1 MDELWAR
8 LRSFLY
14 AFAGLRLLL
23 REEHNARIHATITVL
38 VVVAGIV
45 LRVSPVE
52 WGVLV
57 ICIGMVLAAEAFNS
71 AIERIADY
79 LTTERDER
87 IRDIKDL
94 AAGAVLLCAI
104 AAAIVGLIVFVTHC
118 LRLCLKNKIFGNVS
132 NLFRPCVS

>member
-1 MDELWAR
+1 MDALWAR
-8 LRSFLY
+8 LRSFRY

-57 ICIGMVLAAEAFNS
+57 ICIGMVLSAEAFNS

-104 AAAIVGLIVFVTHC
+104 TAAIVGLIVFVPH
-118 LRLCLKNKIFGNVS
+118 IVYGYV
-132 NLFRPCVS
+132 

>member
-1 MDELWAR
+1 MNELRAR
-8 LRSFLY
+8 LRSFRY

-71 AIERIADY
+71 AIERMANY
-79 LTTERDER
+79 LTTERDDR

-104 AAAIVGLIVFVTHC
+104 AAAIVGLIVFVPHIVYC
-118 LRLCLKNKIFGNVS
+118 YV
-132 NLFRPCVS
+132 

>member
-1 MDELWAR
+1 MNEFRAR

-57 ICIGMVLAAEAFNS
+57 ICIGMVLSAEAFNS

-104 AAAIVGLIVFVTHC
+104 AAAIVGLIVFVPH
-118 LRLCLKNKIFGNVS
+118 IVYGYV
-132 NLFRPCVS
+132 

>member
-1 MDELWAR
+1 MNELMAR
-8 LRSFLY
+8 LRSFRY

-45 LRVSPVE
+45 LRVSPME

-71 AIERIADY
+71 AIERVANY
-79 LTTERDER
+79 LTTERDDR

-104 AAAIVGLIVFVTHC
+104 AAAIVGLIVFVPHIVYC
-118 LRLCLKNKIFGNVS
+118 YV
-132 NLFRPCVS
+132 

>member
-1 MDELWAR
+1 MNELRAR
-8 LRSFLY
+8 LRSFRY
-14 AFAGLRLLL
+14 AFAGMRLLFG
-23 REEHNARIHATITVL
+23 EEHNARIHATITVL

-71 AIERIADY
+71 AIERVANY
-79 LTTERDER
+79 LTTDRDDR

-104 AAAIVGLIVFVTHC
+104 AAAIVGLIVFVPHIVYC
-118 LRLCLKNKIFGNVS
+118 YV
-132 NLFRPCVS
+132 

>member
-1 MDELWAR
+1 MNELMAR

-71 AIERIADY
+71 AIERICDY
-79 LTTERDER
+79 LTTEHDDR

-104 AAAIVGLIVFVTHC
+104 ATAVVGVVIFLPYVLIA
-118 LRLCLKNKIFGNVS
+118 
-132 NLFRPCVS
+132 LFIHTPA

>member
-8 LRSFLY
+8 LRSFRY

-71 AIERIADY
+71 AIERVANY
-79 LTTERDER
+79 LTTERDDR

-104 AAAIVGLIVFVTHC
+104 AAAIVGLIVFVPHIVYC
-118 LRLCLKNKIFGNVS
+118 YV
-132 NLFRPCVS
+132 

>member
-1 MDELWAR
+1 MDELRAR
-8 LRSFLY
+8 LRSFRY

-23 REEHNARIHATITVL
+23 REEHNARIHATITVV

-71 AIERIADY
+71 AIERVADY
-79 LTTERDER
+79 LTIERDDR

-104 AAAIVGLIVFVTHC
+104 AAAIVGLIVFVPHIVYC
-118 LRLCLKNKIFGNVS
+118 YV
-132 NLFRPCVS
+132 

>member
-1 MDELWAR
+1 MNEFRAR
-8 LRSFLY
+8 LRSFRY
-14 AFAGLRLLL
+14 AFAGMRLLFG
-23 REEHNARIHATITVL
+23 EEHNARIHATITVL

-71 AIERIADY
+71 AIERIANY
-79 LTTERDER
+79 LTTERDDR

-94 AAGAVLLCAI
+94 VAGAVLLCAI
-104 AAAIVGLIVFVTHC
+104 AAAIVGLIVFVPHIVYC
-118 LRLCLKNKIFGNVS
+118 YV
-132 NLFRPCVS
+132 

>member
-8 LRSFLY
+8 LRSFRY

-45 LRVSPVE
+45 LRVSTVE

-71 AIERIADY
+71 AIERVANY
-79 LTTERDER
+79 LTTERDDR

-104 AAAIVGLIVFVTHC
+104 AAAIVGLIVFVPHIVYC
-118 LRLCLKNKIFGNVS
+118 YV
-132 NLFRPCVS
+132 

>member
-1 MDELWAR
+1 MDELRAR
-8 LRSFLY
+8 LRSFRY
-14 AFAGLRLLL
+14 AFAGMRLLFG
-23 REEHNARIHATITVL
+23 EEHNARIHATITVL

-71 AIERIADY
+71 AIERVANY
-79 LTTERDER
+79 LTTERDDR

-104 AAAIVGLIVFVTHC
+104 AAAIVGLIVFVPHIVYC
-118 LRLCLKNKIFGNVS
+118 YV
-132 NLFRPCVS
+132 

>member
-1 MDELWAR
+1 MDELRAR
-8 LRSFLY
+8 LRSFRY
-14 AFAGLRLLL
+14 AFAGMRLLFG
-23 REEHNARIHATITVL
+23 EERNARIHATITVL

-45 LRVSPVE
+45 LRVSPME

-104 AAAIVGLIVFVTHC
+104 AAAIVGLIVFVPH
-118 LRLCLKNKIFGNVS
+118 IVYGYV
-132 NLFRPCVS
+132 

>member
-1 MDELWAR
+1 MNEFRAR
-8 LRSFLY
+8 LRSFRY
-14 AFAGLRLLL
+14 AFAGVRLLFG
-23 REEHNARIHATITVL
+23 EEHNARIHATITVL

-71 AIERIADY
+71 AIERVANY
-79 LTTERDER
+79 LTTERDDR

-104 AAAIVGLIVFVTHC
+104 AAAIVGLIVFVPHIVYC
-118 LRLCLKNKIFGNVS
+118 YV
-132 NLFRPCVS
+132 

>member
-1 MDELWAR
+1 MDELRAR
-8 LRSFLY
+8 LRSFRY
-14 AFAGLRLLL
+14 AFAGVRLLFG
-23 REEHNARIHATITVL
+23 EEHNARIHATITVL

-71 AIERIADY
+71 AIERVANY
-79 LTTERDER
+79 LTTERDDR

-104 AAAIVGLIVFVTHC
+104 AAAIVGLIVFVPHIVYC
-118 LRLCLKNKIFGNVS
+118 YV
-132 NLFRPCVS
+132 

>member
-1 MDELWAR
+1 MNEFRAR
-8 LRSFLY
+8 LRSFRY
-14 AFAGLRLLL
+14 AFAGMRLLFG
-23 REEHNARIHATITVL
+23 EEHNARIHATITVL

-57 ICIGMVLAAEAFNS
+57 ICIGMVLAVEAFNS
-71 AIERIADY
+71 AIERVANY
-79 LTTERDER
+79 LTTERDDR

-104 AAAIVGLIVFVTHC
+104 AAAIVGLIVFVPH
-118 LRLCLKNKIFGNVS
+118 IVYGYV
-132 NLFRPCVS
+132 

>member
-1 MDELWAR
+1 MDELRAR
-8 LRSFLY
+8 LRSFRY
-14 AFAGLRLLL
+14 AFAGMRLLFG
-23 REEHNARIHATITVL
+23 EEHNARIHATITVL

-57 ICIGMVLAAEAFNS
+57 ICIGMVLSAEAFNS
-71 AIERIADY
+71 AIERVANY
-79 LTTERDER
+79 LTTERDDR

-104 AAAIVGLIVFVTHC
+104 AAAIVGLIVFVPHIVYC
-118 LRLCLKNKIFGNVS
+118 YV
-132 NLFRPCVS
+132 

>member
-8 LRSFLY
+8 LRSFRY
-14 AFAGLRLLL
+14 AFAGVRLLL

-71 AIERIADY
+71 AIERICDY
-79 LTTERDER
+79 LTTEHDDR

-104 AAAIVGLIVFVTHC
+104 AAAIVGLIVFVPHIVYC
-118 LRLCLKNKIFGNVS
+118 YV
-132 NLFRPCVS
+132 

>member
-8 LRSFLY
+8 LRSFRY
-14 AFAGLRLLL
+14 AFAGVRLLL

-57 ICIGMVLAAEAFNS
+57 MCIGMVLAAEAFNS
-71 AIERIADY
+71 AIERICDY
-79 LTTERDER
+79 LTTEHDDR

-104 AAAIVGLIVFVTHC
+104 AAAIVGLIVFVPHIVYC
-118 LRLCLKNKIFGNVS
+118 YV
-132 NLFRPCVS
+132 

>member
-1 MDELWAR
+1 MDELRAR
-8 LRSFLY
+8 LRSFRY

-104 AAAIVGLIVFVTHC
+104 AAAIVGLIVFVPH
-118 LRLCLKNKIFGNVS
+118 IVYGYV
-132 NLFRPCVS
+132 

>member
-1 MDELWAR
+1 MNEFRAR
-8 LRSFLY
+8 LRSFRY
-14 AFAGLRLLL
+14 AFAGMRLLFG
-23 REEHNARIHATITVL
+23 EEHNARIHATITVL

-71 AIERIADY
+71 AIERIANY
-79 LTTERDER
+79 LTTERDDR

-104 AAAIVGLIVFVTHC
+104 AAAIVGLIVFVPHIVYC
-118 LRLCLKNKIFGNVS
+118 YV
-132 NLFRPCVS
+132 

>member
-1 MDELWAR
+1 MNELMAR

-57 ICIGMVLAAEAFNS
+57 ICIGMVLSAEAFNS
-71 AIERIADY
+71 AIERVADY
-79 LTTERDER
+79 LTIERDER

-104 AAAIVGLIVFVTHC
+104 AAAVAGLIVFVPH
-118 LRLCLKNKIFGNVS
+118 IVYGYV
-132 NLFRPCVS
+132 

>member
-8 LRSFLY
+8 LRSFRY
-14 AFAGLRLLL
+14 ALAGVRLLFG
-23 REEHNARIHATITVL
+23 EEHNARIHATITVL

-57 ICIGMVLAAEAFNS
+57 ICIGMVLSAEAFNS
-71 AIERIADY
+71 AIERVANY
-79 LTTERDER
+79 LTTERDDR

-104 AAAIVGLIVFVTHC
+104 AAAIVGLIVFVPHIVYC
-118 LRLCLKNKIFGNVS
+118 YV
-132 NLFRPCVS
+132 

>member
-1 MDELWAR
+1 MNEFRAR
-8 LRSFLY
+8 LRSFRY
-14 AFAGLRLLL
+14 AFAGVRLLFS
-23 REEHNARIHATITVL
+23 EEHNARIHATITVL

-71 AIERIADY
+71 AIERVANY
-79 LTTERDER
+79 LTTERDDR

-104 AAAIVGLIVFVTHC
+104 AAAIVGLIVFVPHIVYC
-118 LRLCLKNKIFGNVS
+118 YV
-132 NLFRPCVS
+132 

>member
-1 MDELWAR
+1 MDELRAR
-8 LRSFLY
+8 LRSFRY

-71 AIERIADY
+71 AIERIANY
-79 LTTERDER
+79 LTTERDDR

-104 AAAIVGLIVFVTHC
+104 AAAIVGLIVFVPHIVYC
-118 LRLCLKNKIFGNVS
+118 YV
-132 NLFRPCVS
+132 

>member
-1 MDELWAR
+1 MDELRAR
-8 LRSFLY
+8 LRSFRY
-14 AFAGLRLLL
+14 AFAGVKLLFG
-23 REEHNARIHATITVL
+23 EEHNARIHATITVL

-57 ICIGMVLAAEAFNS
+57 ICIGMVLSAEAFNS

-104 AAAIVGLIVFVTHC
+104 AAAIVGLIVFVPHIVYC
-118 LRLCLKNKIFGNVS
+118 YV
-132 NLFRPCVS
+132 

>member
-1 MDELWAR
+1 MNELMAR
-8 LRSFLY
+8 LRSFRY

-104 AAAIVGLIVFVTHC
+104 AAAVAGLIVFVPH
-118 LRLCLKNKIFGNVS
+118 IVYGYV
-132 NLFRPCVS
+132 

>member
-1 MDELWAR
+1 MNELRAR
-8 LRSFLY
+8 LRSFRY
-14 AFAGLRLLL
+14 AFAGVRLLL

-57 ICIGMVLAAEAFNS
+57 ICIGMVLSAEAFNS
-71 AIERIADY
+71 AIERVANY
-79 LTTERDER
+79 LTTERDDR

-104 AAAIVGLIVFVTHC
+104 AAAIVGLIVFVPH
-118 LRLCLKNKIFGNVS
+118 IVYGYV
-132 NLFRPCVS
+132 